1 MYQRERVSLAH
12 LSKPPALLSL
22 YFWHQEF
29 IPRGFYTLHGMLSF
43 PNWSCM
49 GYPQATVLQVLLQH
63 GSVPRGLP
71 FRTTVLYT
79 GPHRWQLPQPCST
92 VGSSA
97 PARGCSC
104 GGSPCIVPP
113 PGLISCCSKGLSMAA
128 GGDLQTVPM
137 DHRGNSML
145 QHGPLLSCRGAS
157 AVCLELLLP
166 LILHWPWCLQGLFL
180 SHFSLVSPSYTAVFP
195 FLKICCPRGT
205 PSVIHGLALV
215 SSGSLSEP
223 VGVGS
228 YLCLALL
235 RAATPVAPTATKIK
249 DTE

>member
-1 MYQRERVSLAH
+1 MGCCPSRTDPAWATLRLQF
-12 LSKPPALLSL
+12 SKCCCNMAL
-22 YFWHQEF
+22 Y
-29 IPRGFYTLHGMLSF
+29 HGASH
-43 PNWSCM
+43 S
-49 GYPQATVLQVLLQH
+49 GPQCSTQV
-63 GSVPRGLP
+63 
-71 FRTTVLYT
+71 
-79 GPHRWQLPQPCST
+79 PHRWQLPQPCST
-92 VGSSA
+92 VGSSV

-195 FLKICCPRGT
+195 FLKSAVPEAH
-205 PSVIHGLALV
+205 PVSFLA
-215 SSGSLSEP
+215 
-223 VGVGS
+223 
-228 YLCLALL
+228 
-235 RAATPVAPTATKIK
+235 
-249 DTE
+249 